1 MTILGW
7 ATRYNEIVNDF
18 GYSKKNDVQSSR
30 LLDSL
35 LSKKTRITELKKL
48 IENESIFIIGAGPSL
63 LSCIPIL
70 KKYNKITKIVADGA
84 TKALI
89 ENNLR
94 ANIVVSDLDGDIPAL
109 KRVGKT
115 NTIMVVHAHGDNLE
129 KLYLTKNFK
138 NCIGTTQAK
147 AFGKIHNFGGFTDG
161 DRCVF
166 LANHF
171 KARKIV
177 LFGMDFGTTI
187 GSFSKTRIANKDI
200 KIRKLRRGKKL
211 LEWLAQKSGSELY
224 STTNVKGF
232 TKIRFE
238 DIDNIITLKNAF

>member
-1 MTILGW
+1 MTVLGW

-18 GYSKKNDVQSSR
+18 DYSKKKDIQSSR

-35 LSKKTRITELKKL
+35 LSKKTRIAELKKL

-84 TKALI
+84 TRALI
-89 ENNLR
+89 ENNLK
-94 ANIVVSDLDGDIPAL
+94 ANIVVTDLDGNIPAL

-129 KLYLTKNFK
+129 KLYIAKNFK
-138 NCIGTTQAK
+138 KCIGTTQAK
-147 AFGKIHNFGGFTDG
+147 PFGKIHNFGGFTDG

-171 KARKIV
+171 KARKII

-187 GSFSKTRIANKDI
+187 GNFSKTKIANKDI

-224 STTNVKGF
+224 STTTVKGF

-238 DIDNIITLKNAF
+238 DIDNIITSKNAF

>member
-7 ATRYNEIVNDF
+7 TTRYNEIINNF
-18 GYSKKNDVQSSR
+18 GYSKKKDVQSSR
-30 LLDSL
+30 LLGSL
-35 LSKKTRITELKKL
+35 LSKKSRLAELKKL
-48 IENESIFIIGAGPSL
+48 IENETVFIIGAGPSL

-70 KKYNKITKIVADGA
+70 KKYDKIIKIVADGA
-84 TKALI
+84 TTALI
-89 ENNLR
+89 ENNLK
-94 ANIVVSDLDGDIPAL
+94 ANIVVTDLDGDIPAL
-109 KRVGKT
+109 KTVGKT

-129 KLYLTKNFK
+129 KLYLAKNFK
-138 NCIGTTQAK
+138 NCIGSTQAK
-147 AFGKIHNFGGFTDG
+147 PFGKIHNFGGFTDG

-171 KARKIV
+171 KAKKII

-187 GSFSKTRIANKDI
+187 GSFSKTKITNKGI

-211 LEWLAQKSGSELY
+211 LEWLAQKSRSELY
-224 STTNVKGF
+224 STTTVKGF

>member
-7 ATRYNEIVNDF
+7 TTRYNEIVNDF
-18 GYSKKNDVQSSR
+18 GYSKKKDIQSSR

-35 LSKKTRITELKKL
+35 LSKKTRIAELKKL
-48 IENESIFIIGAGPSL
+48 IENESVFIIGAGPSL

-84 TKALI
+84 TRALI
-89 ENNLR
+89 ENNLK
-94 ANIVVSDLDGDIPAL
+94 ANIVVTDLDGNIPVL

-115 NTIMVVHAHGDNLE
+115 NTIMVVHAHSDNLE
-129 KLYLTKNFK
+129 KLYIAKNFK
-138 NCIGTTQAK
+138 KCIGTTQAK
-147 AFGKIHNFGGFTDG
+147 PFGNIHNFGGFTDG

-171 KARKIV
+171 KARKII

-224 STTNVKGF
+224 STTTVKGF

>member
-18 GYSKKNDVQSSR
+18 GYSKKKDIQSSR

-35 LSKKTRITELKKL
+35 LSKKTRITELKEL

-84 TKALI
+84 TRALI
-89 ENNLR
+89 ENNLK
-94 ANIVVSDLDGDIPAL
+94 ANIVVTDLDGDISAL

-129 KLYLTKNFK
+129 KLYIAKNFK
-138 NCIGTTQAK
+138 KCIGTTQAK
-147 AFGKIHNFGGFTDG
+147 PFGKIHNFGGFTDG

-171 KARKIV
+171 KAKKII

-187 GSFSKTRIANKDI
+187 GSFSKTKITNKGI

-211 LEWLAQKSGSELY
+211 LEWLAQKSRSELY
-224 STTNVKGF
+224 STTTVKGF

>member
-7 ATRYNEIVNDF
+7 TTRYNEIVNDF
-18 GYSKKNDVQSSR
+18 GYSKKKDIQSSR

-35 LSKKTRITELKKL
+35 LSKKTRIAELKKL

-84 TKALI
+84 TGALLK
-89 ENNLR
+89 NNLK
-94 ANIVVSDLDGDIPAL
+94 ANIVVTDLDGDISVL
-109 KRVGKT
+109 KRVGQT
-115 NTIMVVHAHGDNLE
+115 NTIMVVHAHGDNIDKIHLA
-129 KLYLTKNFK
+129 KNFK
-138 NCIGTTQAK
+138 NCIGTTQGK
-147 AFGKIHNFGGFTDG
+147 PSGKIHNFGGFTDG

-171 KARKIV
+171 KAKKII

-187 GSFSKTRIANKDI
+187 GSFSKTRVANKDV

-211 LEWLAQKSGSELY
+211 LEWLAQKSRSELY
-224 STTNVKGF
+224 STTTVKGF
-232 TKIRFE
+232 TKIRFA
-238 DIDNIITLKNAF
+238 DLDNIITIKNAF

>member
-18 GYSKKNDVQSSR
+18 GYSKKKDIQSSR

-35 LSKKTRITELKKL
+35 LSRKTRITELKKL
-48 IENESIFIIGAGPSL
+48 IENESVFIIGAGPSL
-63 LSCIPIL
+63 LSCIPIF

-89 ENNLR
+89 ENNLKS
-94 ANIVVSDLDGDIPAL
+94 NIVVTDLDGDISVL

-115 NTIMVVHAHGDNLE
+115 NAVMVVHAHGDNLE
-129 KLYLTKNFK
+129 KLYLAKNFK

-147 AFGKIHNFGGFTDG
+147 PFGKIHNFGGFTDG

-171 KARKIV
+171 KAKKII

-211 LEWLAQKSGSELY
+211 LEWLAQKSRSELY
-224 STTNVKGF
+224 STTTVKGF

-238 DIDNIITLKNAF
+238 DIYNIITPKNAF

>member
-7 ATRYNEIVNDF
+7 TTRYNEIVNDF
-18 GYSKKNDVQSSR
+18 GYSKKKDIQSSR

-35 LSKKTRITELKKL
+35 LSKKTRIAELKKL

-84 TKALI
+84 TRALI
-89 ENNLR
+89 ENNLK
-94 ANIVVSDLDGDIPAL
+94 ANIVVTDLDGNIPAL

-129 KLYLTKNFK
+129 KLYIAKNFK
-138 NCIGTTQAK
+138 KCIGTTQAK
-147 AFGKIHNFGGFTDG
+147 PFGKIHNFGGFTDG

-171 KARKIV
+171 KARKII

-187 GSFSKTRIANKDI
+187 GNFSKTKIANKDI

-224 STTNVKGF
+224 STTTVKGF

-238 DIDNIITLKNAF
+238 DIDNIITVKNAF

>member
-18 GYSKKNDVQSSR
+18 GYSKKKDDRSSR

-35 LSKKTRITELKKL
+35 LSRKTRITELKKL
-48 IENESIFIIGAGPSL
+48 IENESVFIIGAGPSL

-89 ENNLR
+89 ENNLKS
-94 ANIVVSDLDGDIPAL
+94 NIVVTDLDGDISVL

-115 NTIMVVHAHGDNLE
+115 NAIMVVHAHGDNLE
-129 KLYLTKNFK
+129 KLYLAKNFK

-147 AFGKIHNFGGFTDG
+147 PFGKIHNFGGFTDG

-171 KARKIV
+171 KAKKII
-177 LFGMDFGTTI
+177 LFGMDFGSTI
-187 GSFSKTRIANKDI
+187 GSFSKTRITNKDI

-211 LEWLAQKSGSELY
+211 LEWLAQKSRSELY
-224 STTNVKGF
+224 STTTVKGF

-238 DIDNIITLKNAF
+238 DIDNIITPKNAF

>member
-18 GYSKKNDVQSSR
+18 GYSKKKDIQSSR

-35 LSKKTRITELKKL
+35 LSKKTRITELKEL
-48 IENESIFIIGAGPSL
+48 IENESIFIVGAGPSL

-84 TKALI
+84 TRALI
-89 ENNLR
+89 ENNLK
-94 ANIVVSDLDGDIPAL
+94 ANIVVTDLDGNIPVL

-115 NTIMVVHAHGDNLE
+115 NTIMVVHAHSDNLE
-129 KLYLTKNFK
+129 KLYIAKNFK
-138 NCIGTTQAK
+138 KCIGTTQAK
-147 AFGKIHNFGGFTDG
+147 PFGKIHNFGGFTDG

-171 KARKIV
+171 KARKII

-224 STTNVKGF
+224 STTTVKGF

-238 DIDNIITLKNAF
+238 DIDNIITIKNAF

>member
-7 ATRYNEIVNDF
+7 TTRYNEIVNDF
-18 GYSKKNDVQSSR
+18 GYSKKKDIQSSR

-35 LSKKTRITELKKL
+35 LSKKTRIAELKKL

-89 ENNLR
+89 ENNLKS
-94 ANIVVSDLDGDIPAL
+94 NIVVTDLDGDISVL

-115 NTIMVVHAHGDNLE
+115 NAIMVVHAHGDNLE
-129 KLYLTKNFK
+129 KLYLAKNFK

-147 AFGKIHNFGGFTDG
+147 PFGKIHNFGGFTDG

-171 KARKIV
+171 KAKKII

-187 GSFSKTRIANKDI
+187 GSFSKTKIANKDI

-211 LEWLAQKSGSELY
+211 LEWLAQKSRSELY
-224 STTNVKGF
+224 STTTLKGF
-232 TKIRFE
+232 TKIKFE
-238 DIDNIITLKNAF
+238 DIGNMINDKNAF

>member
-7 ATRYNEIVNDF
+7 TTRYNEIVNDF
-18 GYSKKNDVQSSR
+18 GYSKKKDIQSSR

-35 LSKKTRITELKKL
+35 LSKKTRTAELKKL

-89 ENNLR
+89 ENNLK
-94 ANIVVSDLDGDIPAL
+94 ANIVVTDLDGDIPVL

-129 KLYLTKNFK
+129 KLYIAKNFK
-138 NCIGTTQAK
+138 KCIGTTQAK
-147 AFGKIHNFGGFTDG
+147 PFGKIHNFGGFTDG

-171 KARKIV
+171 KARKII

-187 GSFSKTRIANKDI
+187 GSFSKTKITNKGI
-200 KIRKLRRGKKL
+200 KIKKLRRGKKL
-211 LEWLAQKSGSELY
+211 LEWLAQKSRSELY
-224 STTNVKGF
+224 STTTVKGF
-232 TKIRFE
+232 TKIGFE
-238 DIDNIITLKNAF
+238 DIDNIITIKNAF

>member
-18 GYSKKNDVQSSR
+18 GYSKKKDDRSSR

-35 LSKKTRITELKKL
+35 LSRKTRITELKKL
-48 IENESIFIIGAGPSL
+48 IENESVFIIGAGPSL

-89 ENNLR
+89 ENNLKS
-94 ANIVVSDLDGDIPAL
+94 NIVVTDLDGDISVL

-115 NTIMVVHAHGDNLE
+115 NAVMVVHAHGDNLE
-129 KLYLTKNFK
+129 KLYLAKNFK

-147 AFGKIHNFGGFTDG
+147 PFGKIHNFGGFTDG

-171 KARKIV
+171 KAKKII
-177 LFGMDFGTTI
+177 LFGMDFGSTI
-187 GSFSKTRIANKDI
+187 GSFSKTRVANKDI

-211 LEWLAQKSGSELY
+211 LEWLAQKSRSELY
-224 STTNVKGF
+224 STTTVKGF

-238 DIDNIITLKNAF
+238 DIDNIITPKNAF

>member
-18 GYSKKNDVQSSR
+18 GYSKKMDIRSSR

-35 LSKKTRITELKKL
+35 LSKKTRIAELKKL

-84 TKALI
+84 TRALI
-89 ENNLR
+89 ENNLK
-94 ANIVVSDLDGDIPAL
+94 ANIVVTDLDGDIPVL

-129 KLYLTKNFK
+129 KLHLAKNFK

-147 AFGKIHNFGGFTDG
+147 PFGKIHNFGGFTDG

-171 KARKIV
+171 KAKKII
-177 LFGMDFGTTI
+177 LLGMDFGTAI
-187 GSFSKTRIANKDI
+187 GSFSKARVVNKDV

-211 LEWLAQKSGSELY
+211 LEWIAQKSSSELY
-224 STTNVKGF
+224 STTTVKGF

-238 DIDNIITLKNAF
+238 DIGNIITIKNAF

>member
-18 GYSKKNDVQSSR
+18 GYSKKKDGQSSR

-35 LSKKTRITELKKL
+35 LSRKTRITELKKL
-48 IENESIFIIGAGPSL
+48 IENESVFIIGAGPSL

-89 ENNLR
+89 ENNLKS
-94 ANIVVSDLDGDIPAL
+94 NIVVTDLDGDISVL

-115 NTIMVVHAHGDNLE
+115 NAVMVVHAHGDNLE
-129 KLYLTKNFK
+129 KLYLAKNFK
-138 NCIGTTQAK
+138 NCIGTTQTK
-147 AFGKIHNFGGFTDG
+147 PFGKIHNFGGFTDG

-171 KARKIV
+171 KAKKII

-187 GSFSKTRIANKDI
+187 GSFSKIRVANKDI

-211 LEWLAQKSGSELY
+211 LEWLAQKSRSELY

-232 TKIRFE
+232 TKIRFD
-238 DIDNIITLKNAF
+238 DIDNIITSKNAF

>member
-18 GYSKKNDVQSSR
+18 GYSKKKDIQSSR

-35 LSKKTRITELKKL
+35 LSRKTRITELKKL
-48 IENESIFIIGAGPSL
+48 IENESVFIIGAGPSL
-63 LSCIPIL
+63 LSCIPIF

-84 TKALI
+84 TRALI
-89 ENNLR
+89 ENNLK
-94 ANIVVSDLDGDIPAL
+94 ANIVVTDLDGNIPVL

-115 NTIMVVHAHGDNLE
+115 NTIMVVHAHSDNLE
-129 KLYLTKNFK
+129 KLYIAKNFK
-138 NCIGTTQAK
+138 KCIGTTQAK
-147 AFGKIHNFGGFTDG
+147 PFGKIHNFGGFTDG

-171 KARKIV
+171 KARKII

-224 STTNVKGF
+224 STTTVKGF

-238 DIDNIITLKNAF
+238 DIDNIITIKNAF

>member
-18 GYSKKNDVQSSR
+18 GYSKKKDIQSSR

-35 LSKKTRITELKKL
+35 LSRKTRITELKKL
-48 IENESIFIIGAGPSL
+48 IENESVFIIGAGPSL

-89 ENNLR
+89 ENNLKS
-94 ANIVVSDLDGDIPAL
+94 NIVVTDLDGDISVL

-115 NTIMVVHAHGDNLE
+115 NAIMVVHAHGDNLE
-129 KLYLTKNFK
+129 KLHLAKNFK

-147 AFGKIHNFGGFTDG
+147 PFGKIHNFGGFTDG

-171 KARKIV
+171 KAKKII

-211 LEWLAQKSGSELY
+211 LEWLAQKSRSELY
-224 STTNVKGF
+224 STTTVKGF
-232 TKIRFE
+232 AKIRFE

>member
-1 MTILGW
+1 MAILGW
-7 ATRYNEIVNDF
+7 AARYNEIVNDF
-18 GYSKKNDVQSSR
+18 GYSKKKDVQSSR

-35 LSKKTRITELKKL
+35 LSKKTRITQLKKL

-84 TKALI
+84 TRALI
-89 ENNLR
+89 ENNLK
-94 ANIVVSDLDGDIPAL
+94 ANIVVTDLDGDIPVL

-129 KLYLTKNFK
+129 KLYIAKNFK
-138 NCIGTTQAK
+138 KCIGTTQAK
-147 AFGKIHNFGGFTDG
+147 PFGKIHNFGGFTDG

-171 KARKIV
+171 KARKII

-224 STTNVKGF
+224 STTTVKGF

-238 DIDNIITLKNAF
+238 DIDNIITIKNAF

>member
-18 GYSKKNDVQSSR
+18 GYSKKMDIRSSR

-35 LSKKTRITELKKL
+35 LSKKTRIAELKKL

-84 TKALI
+84 TRALI
-89 ENNLR
+89 ENNLK
-94 ANIVVSDLDGDIPAL
+94 ANIVVTDLDGDIPVL

-129 KLYLTKNFK
+129 KLYLAKNFK

-147 AFGKIHNFGGFTDG
+147 PFGKIHNFGGFTDG

-171 KARKIV
+171 KAKKII

-211 LEWLAQKSGSELY
+211 LEWLAQKSRSELY
-224 STTNVKGF
+224 STTTVKGF

>member
-1 MTILGW
+1 MLGW
-7 ATRYNEIVNDF
+7 AARYNEIVNDF
-18 GYSKKNDVQSSR
+18 GYSKKKDIKSSR

-35 LSKKTRITELKKL
+35 LSKKTRLAELKKL

-84 TKALI
+84 ARALI
-89 ENNLR
+89 ENNLK
-94 ANIVVSDLDGDIPAL
+94 ANIVVTDLDGDISVL

-115 NTIMVVHAHGDNLE
+115 NAIMVVHAHGDNLE
-129 KLYLTKNFK
+129 KLHLAKNFK
-138 NCIGTTQAK
+138 NCIGTTQARP
-147 AFGKIHNFGGFTDG
+147 FGKIHNFGGFTDG

-171 KARKIV
+171 KAKKII
-177 LFGMDFGTTI
+177 LFGMDFGSTI

-211 LEWLAQKSGSELY
+211 LEWLAQKSRSGLY
-224 STTNVKGF
+224 STTTVKGF
-232 TKIRFE
+232 AKIRFE
-238 DIDNIITLKNAF
+238 DIDNIITPKNAF

>member
-7 ATRYNEIVNDF
+7 ATRYNEIINDF
-18 GYSKKNDVQSSR
+18 GYSKKKDVQSSR

-84 TKALI
+84 TRALI
-89 ENNLR
+89 ENNLK
-94 ANIVVSDLDGDIPAL
+94 ANIVVTDLDGDIPVL

-129 KLYLTKNFK
+129 KLHLAKNFK

-147 AFGKIHNFGGFTDG
+147 PFGKIHNFGGFTDG

-171 KARKIV
+171 KAKKII
-177 LFGMDFGTTI
+177 LFGMDFGTII
-187 GSFSKTRIANKDI
+187 GSFS
-200 KIRKLRRGKKL
+200 
-211 LEWLAQKSGSELY
+211 
-224 STTNVKGF
+224 
-232 TKIRFE
+232 
-238 DIDNIITLKNAF
+238 